1 MSAASVEQPFH
12 EEEPVTLTTIADEI
26 MERHPGYRVEIIG
39 GHLLVTPSPDAP
51 HARALTKLMR
61 PFIAAGL
68 DDGETE
74 VLQNVGL
81 WLPTGGE
88 DYAIP
93 DLVVV
98 DADIDD
104 HLVEN
109 NAYDPA
115 CFRLVL
121 EVTSG
126 NWKDD
131 LKTKVA
137 AYAEAKVPVYVVVDR
152 KHQRLH
158 VLTDPV
164 GSTYENH
171 RPHASGELVTLPDS
185 IGAKVTLDVAEILK
199 AGQART
205 SD

>member
-1 MSAASVEQPFH
+1 MSAASIEQPFS
-12 EEEPVTLTTIADEI
+12 LTAIADEI

-39 GHLLVTPSPDAP
+39 GHLLATPSPDAP

-74 VLQNVGL
+74 VLQNFAV
-81 WLPTGGE
+81 WLPTGDE

-104 HLVEN
+104 HFVEN
-109 NAYDPA
+109 NAYDPV

-121 EVTSG
+121 EVTSS

-131 LKTKVA
+131 LKTKVG
-137 AYAEAKVPVYVVVDR
+137 AYAQANVPVYVVVDR

-158 VLTDPV
+158 VLTDPAE
-164 GSTYENH
+164 GDYGNH
-171 RPHASGELVTLPDS
+171 RVYSPGESVTLPDS
-185 IGAKVTLDVAEILK
+185 IGAKVALDVTAIIE
-199 AGQART
+199 AGRSRRT
-205 SD
+205 

>member
-1 MSAASVEQPFH
+1 MSAASVEQPFADD
-12 EEEPVTLTTIADEI
+12 EPFSLTAIAAEI

-51 HARALTKLMR
+51 HARALTSLMR
-61 PFIAAGL
+61 PFLAAGL

-74 VLQNVGL
+74 VFQNISI
-81 WLPTGGE
+81 WLPGGE

-98 DADIDD
+98 DGDIDD
-104 HLVEN
+104 HLIEGT
-109 NAYDPA
+109 AYDPA
-115 CFRLVL
+115 CLRLVL

-131 LKTKVA
+131 LKTKVG
-137 AYAEAKVPVYVVVDR
+137 AYAQAKVPVYVVVDR

-158 VLTDPV
+158 VLTEPIE
-164 GSTYENH
+164 GTYATH
-171 RPHASGELVTLPDS
+171 RIHSPGETVDLPDT
-185 IGAKVTLDVAEILK
+185 IGAKVTLDVAAIIE
-199 AGQART
+199 AGRPRR
-205 SD
+205 S